1 MQGYEGP
8 ECYCIKPDDD
18 GKPAAWCL
26 ILDNYAAG
34 AGYKPFVTDNLGGG
48 QFKPGEGFVFPF
60 KFRHGCALPVSDE
73 EYKRLEA
80 AYAKAKP

>member
-8 ECYCIKPDDD
+8 ECYCIKPAAA
-18 GKPAAWCL
+18 GKPATWCL

-48 QFKPGEGFVFPF
+48 QFKPGDGFVFPF
-60 KFRHGCALPVSDE
+60 KFRHGSVLTVSHE
-73 EYKRLEA
+73 ELERLDA
-80 AYAKAKP
+80 AYAKAKS